1 MAGAIQLV
9 SVERGYDPARFT
21 AVPFGGGGALHAGA
35 LIKDVGLKA
44 ALVPRYPGITSAL
57 GCIIADVRHDQ
68 VATVNLMVAGLDAQ
82 SLDARMVT
90 AGRAV
95 HAVVSASRLTVE
107 RIDIVYEL
115 DMHYR
120 GQTHTVVVPLP
131 VTFADGTTGLTGGV
145 VQTAFDTAYAQ
156 SFSRLLPGI
165 PVRIVNLRTTAIGRR
180 PKFDLRALAPDKD
193 ANVAAARRGT
203 RPVWFD
209 GRWHETAVWERLDL
223 PAGTTINGPAV
234 FEQPDATTI
243 VEPGLAAR
251 VDDFGNLIIERR

>member
-1 MAGAIQLV
+1 MAPPPVPGAITTFGRGGEKFGTILFATRCAGAI
-9 SVERGYDPARFT
+9 S
-21 AVPFGGGGALHAGA
+21 
-35 LIKDVGLKA
+35 
-44 ALVPRYPGITSAL
+44 S
-57 GCIIADVRHDQ
+57 
-68 VATVNLMVAGLDAQ
+68 
-82 SLDARMVT
+82 
-90 AGRAV
+90 
-95 HAVVSASRLTVE
+95 
-107 RIDIVYEL
+107 
-115 DMHYR
+115 
-120 GQTHTVVVPLP
+120 
-131 VTFADGTTGLTGGV
+131 GTIGLTGGV

-193 ANVAAARRGT
+193 ANVAAALRGA

-223 PAGTTINGPAV
+223 PADTTINGPAV

-251 VDDFGNLIIERR
+251 IDDFGNLIIERR